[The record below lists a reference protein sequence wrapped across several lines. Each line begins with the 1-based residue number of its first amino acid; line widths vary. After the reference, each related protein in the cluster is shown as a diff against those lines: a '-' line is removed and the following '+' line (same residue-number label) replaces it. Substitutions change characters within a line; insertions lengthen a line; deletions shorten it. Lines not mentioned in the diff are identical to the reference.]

1 VLSGYPALPKN
12 SIINYPQKLP
22 NLYGLGKTLARAGY
36 SNWFYYGGETEF
48 ANMKGYILDQQFS
61 HLISK
66 DDFAKKDQ
74 NSKWGAH
81 DDVVMKKILNDMKG
95 MQQPFF
101 TTFLTLTSHEPFETP
116 VPTVFHGKSFSTRLM
131 NTIHYTDSCLF
142 RMIEE
147 MKKEQWW
154 NNTLVVIVADHGHY
168 EPSTGERA
176 DDYRVPLLWLG
187 GALTKKDTIITG
199 TVNQLDIARTILN
212 QMGLDASPFIFSRDL
227 FGVGRNNW
235 AFFTYNDGIG
245 LITDSS
251 RMIYDNAGQRVVYEQ
266 GKVGAEQSEVAKA
279 LMWKVY
285 NDFLKR

>member
-1 VLSGYPALPKN
+1 
-12 SIINYPQKLP
+12 
-22 NLYGLGKTLARAGY
+22 
-36 SNWFYYGGETEF
+36 
-48 ANMKGYILDQQFS
+48 
-61 HLISK
+61 
-66 DDFAKKDQ
+66 
-74 NSKWGAH
+74 
-81 DDVVMKKILNDMKG
+81 
-95 MQQPFF
+95 
-101 TTFLTLTSHEPFETP
+101 
-116 VPTVFHGKSFSTRLM
+116 
-131 NTIHYTDSCLF
+131 
-142 RMIEE
+142 
-147 MKKEQWW
+147 
-154 NNTLVVIVADHGHY
+154 
-168 EPSTGERA
+168 
-176 DDYRVPLLWLG
+176 VPLLWLG